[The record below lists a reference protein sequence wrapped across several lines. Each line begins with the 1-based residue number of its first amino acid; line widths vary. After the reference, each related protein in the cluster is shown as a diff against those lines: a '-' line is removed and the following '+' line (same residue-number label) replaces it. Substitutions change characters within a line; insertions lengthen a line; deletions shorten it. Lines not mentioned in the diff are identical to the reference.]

1 MSDKEKLEGRE
12 EDSLRMLLTLNWD
25 QVKHLRSM
33 VMWFTEL
40 YVGVIVG
47 AVALLGSADFENQ
60 SFLLAFFFIVAVLG
74 LLITM
79 RMDSRIKERVGVGKK
94 VMLKLDLG
102 EYILNLK
109 GTFTW
114 RRYLILFYLVM
125 GLFWLLLLLIK
136 MWKRNIL

>member
-1 MSDKEKLEGRE
+1 MSDKEKPEGPE
-12 EDSLRMLLTLNWD
+12 EDLLRTLLTQNWD

-33 VMWFTEL
+33 IMWFTEL

-47 AVALLGSADFENQ
+47 AVALLDSADFKNQ
-60 SFLLAFFFIVAVLG
+60 SFLLTFFLIVAVLG

-79 RMDSRIKERVGVGKK
+79 RMDSRIKERVGMGKK

-102 EYILNLK
+102 EYMLNPK

-114 RRYLILFYLVM
+114 RHYLILFYLVM
-125 GLFWLLLLLIK
+125 CILWIFLLID
-136 MWKRNIL
+136 